1 MRFRS
6 NSVCTPKGLASALA
20 AFALALTLGSVVA
33 PGNAFADDGASAQDQ
48 AVVTKASSSEEA
60 ETSSDETQAI
70 ATTDG
75 SSQGD
80 EQASEASGSADSADE
95 TSGSDA
101 SDAQGGSKES
111 GSSSDDATG
120 TSDTSDSSDTT
131 DSEDASSTGEEATT
145 QTKAK
150 AAVLA
155 ATESS
160 STELDGIDISSNNGN
175 PDSSGLNPQ
184 TIDGDFVI
192 IKITEGT
199 YYVNPYWKRQAELAL
214 AGGKLVGFYHFASS
228 ASSMSDQASYFVSN
242 LNQYSGL
249 LGSALLFLDWENT
262 SYDTGILAMGP
273 TKAKEFLDTVYSL
286 TTVKPL
292 VYMSRSVTTEY
303 DWSSVANAGYGLWVA
318 QYANYNP
325 TGYQDDPWTP
335 SGGYGAWS
343 SPTIRQYSSAGV
355 LNGTSNI
362 DLDKF
367 YGTSADWARLAAQE
381 GVWSQGS
388 DGSWYHYTNGTL
400 DTGWCITAV
409 APKISGTDASGL
421 QRYWLD
427 KSTGVLAVDRLVTTD
442 EGAGYYAY
450 ATPYGYVIRSAY
462 KASDGSLYLANN
474 DGRLSVSTWV
484 VSSAYGQG
492 LQRYWAGSEGAF
504 AKGRLITPDEG
515 AGYYAYATPYGYV
528 IRSAYKAS
536 DGLFYLA
543 NNDGKLSVSTWVVSS
558 AYGQGLQ
565 RYWAGSEG
573 AFVKGRLVTPDEGAG
588 YYAYAT
594 PNAYVVRSAYK
605 ASDGSLYLANND
617 GRLSVSTWVVSSAY
631 GQGLQRYWAGSEG
644 AFAKGR
650 LVTTDE
656 GAGWYAYATPSCY
669 VVRGAYAASDGTVY
683 IADNDGK
690 LAGPGWV
697 VGSYGQGLQ
706 RYWVGAD
713 KHGCVPGYS
722 ADGWSHYTTTNGYV
736 ARGACKASD
745 GSLYYADND
754 GSLSVS
760 TWLVTS
766 AFGSGLQ
773 RYWMGTDG
781 AAAKGRLVTTDEGA
795 GWYAYATSNGYVV
808 RGVYA
813 ASDGTVYV
821 ANNDGRLAGPG
832 WVVGDYGQGLQ
843 RYWVDATKHGCV
855 PGYSADGWVH
865 LTLSEGYVMRNRS
878 SKYDGVW
885 YYANNDGLAVSFT
898 QSKTGWQNPSQY
910 YQVSAISVGDVS
922 DMRGMYASYS
932 TISPDAT
939 RDQVIAAF
947 VGRAVEYLG
956 TAYGWDCAG
965 APGTSVD
972 CAGLVL
978 QCMYAV
984 GIAGSPYNPYDHLY
998 TAGNDHYANDMASD
1012 SKIQHLAVGSQEYG
1026 DLIFYSGHVGI
1037 YVGNGTI
1044 INALPRGGVQYSS
1057 INVLAPIG
1065 VGRLFVK

>member
-1 MRFRS
+1 MHRFELR
-6 NSVCTPKGLASALA
+6 VIAVLLGAALLA
-20 AFALALTLGSVVA
+20 APA
-33 PGNAFADDGASAQDQ
+33 PAFADEAGAVLVQDEPATSVVTETASAEQEGQVELVTGPADGNEAEGTEGQADQ
-48 AVVTKASSSEEA
+48 AGQSGSTTQEGGAGSANEEA
-60 ETSSDETQAI
+60 PA
-70 ATTDG
+70 
-75 SSQGD
+75 
-80 EQASEASGSADSADE
+80 
-95 TSGSDA
+95 
-101 SDAQGGSKES
+101 
-111 GSSSDDATG
+111 SDDA
-120 TSDTSDSSDTT
+120 SADDSSQAAAKVQGVAADGA
-131 DSEDASSTGEEATT
+131 ASD
-145 QTKAK
+145 
-150 AAVLA
+150 
-155 ATESS
+155 
-160 STELDGIDISSNNGN
+160 DG
-175 PDSSGLNPQ
+175 
-184 TIDGDFVI
+184 
-192 IKITEGT
+192 
-199 YYVNPYWKRQAELAL
+199 
-214 AGGKLVGFYHFASS
+214 
-228 ASSMSDQASYFVSN
+228 
-242 LNQYSGL
+242 
-249 LGSALLFLDWENT
+249 
-262 SYDTGILAMGP
+262 
-273 TKAKEFLDTVYSL
+273 
-286 TTVKPL
+286 
-292 VYMSRSVTTEY
+292 
-303 DWSSVANAGYGLWVA
+303 SVADAPAIA
-318 QYANYNP
+318 Q
-325 TGYQDDPWTP
+325 
-335 SGGYGAWS
+335 
-343 SPTIRQYSSAGV
+343 
-355 LNGTSNI
+355 
-362 DLDKF
+362 
-367 YGTSADWARLAAQE
+367 
-381 GVWSQGS
+381 
-388 DGSWYHYTNGTL
+388 
-400 DTGWCITAV
+400 
-409 APKISGTDASGL
+409 
-421 QRYWLD
+421 
-427 KSTGVLAVDRLVTTD
+427 
-442 EGAGYYAY
+442 
-450 ATPYGYVIRSAY
+450 
-462 KASDGSLYLANN
+462 
-474 DGRLSVSTWV
+474 GRWV
-484 VSSAYGQG
+484 VSAAYGQG
-492 LQRYWAGSEGAF
+492 LQRYW
-504 AKGRLITPDEG
+504 
-515 AGYYAYATPYGYV
+515 
-528 IRSAYKAS
+528 
-536 DGLFYLA
+536 
-543 NNDGKLSVSTWVVSS
+543 
-558 AYGQGLQ
+558 
-565 RYWAGSEG
+565 
-573 AFVKGRLVTPDEGAG
+573 FVGDDMSKDRLVTPDEGAG

-594 PNAYVVRSAYK
+594 PAGYVVRGIYVASDGTVYVADNDGKLAGPGWAVGSYGQELQRYWVDADKHGCVPGYSDDGWAHYTTPAGYVARGAYK
-605 ASDGSLYLANND
+605 ASDG
-617 GRLSVSTWVVSSAY
+617 
-631 GQGLQRYWAGSEG
+631 
-644 AFAKGR
+644 
-650 LVTTDE
+650 
-656 GAGWYAYATPSCY
+656 
-669 VVRGAYAASDGTVY
+669 TVY
-683 IADNDGK
+683 VADNDGR

-706 RYWVGAD
+706 RYWVDAD
-713 KHGCVPGYS
+713 RHGCVPGYS

-821 ANNDGRLAGPG
+821 ANNDGKLAGPG